1 MPWPSA
7 APPCKFFTPHLPLI
21 FALLFPPAIAIAA
34 PRATGGSLKQALAV
48 QIALERVG
56 YSPGVI
62 DGTLGRKTKIAL
74 AEFQRVHHLPE
85 TGSPDAAT
93 NEALRVDPSDS
104 VTDYRVTT
112 SDVTAVGPSP
122 EKWLEKSKLKYLG
135 YDSVEAAIAEKF
147 HCSRGLLRC
156 LNPGRNLTKLS
167 DGESIVVPNI
177 SCEPAHAAQ
186 HLEIDLGEKI
196 IRVYDSQRRLAAI
209 FHCSIAKKKE
219 KLPSGETKIDVVSE
233 NPTYL
238 FDPKMWPEVKDVKQ
252 KILIPHGPRNPV
264 GLCWM
269 GLKLP
274 GYGIHGSPN
283 PELIGKTGS
292 HGCFRLT
299 NWDALR
305 LAKMVHVGTKV
316 SFINDSQVAMTD
328 PRS

>member
-1 MPWPSA
+1 VARLRVARIFKSSAWRLLLIGSLLFAPSIAVA
-7 APPCKFFTPHLPLI
+7 APHTRS
-21 FALLFPPAIAIAA
+21 A
-34 PRATGGSLKQALAV
+34 SSKQALAV

-74 AEFQRVHHLPE
+74 AEFQRVHKLPE

-93 NEALRVDPSDS
+93 IEALGINPTDAR
-104 VTDYRVTT
+104 TDYRVTS

-122 EKWLEKSKLKYLG
+122 EKWREKSKLKFLG
-135 YDSVEAAIAEKF
+135 YDSVAAGIAEKF
-147 HCSRGLLRC
+147 HCSRGLLRR
-156 LNPGRNLTKLS
+156 LNPGRNLSKLGE
-167 DGESIVVPNI
+167 GESIVVPNI
-177 SCEPAHAAQ
+177 SCERPHAAQ
-186 HLEIDLGEKI
+186 HLEIDLGEKV
-196 IRVYDSQRRLAAI
+196 IRVYDKERRLTAL
-209 FHCSIAKKKE
+209 FHCSIAKKKD
-219 KLPSGETKIDVVSE
+219 KLPSGETSIDVISE

-252 KILIPHGPRNPV
+252 KLLIPHGPRNPV

-316 SFINDSQVAMTD
+316 KFINDSQFAD
-328 PRS
+328 ASLR